1 MCGRFASHPIDA
13 IGLLKG
19 FKRRAAILPSDR
31 SVLIGRM
38 AMKGSLTRACIT
50 SVLGQVDDHLAVEI
64 IGTGATPDE
73 LIAAKAW
80 LSNDEAMINAGH
92 HLAAGRVGALVRI
105 MARAEEDE
113 APAVTA
119 TDAADRAT

>member
-1 MCGRFASHPIDA
+1 
-13 IGLLKG
+13 
-19 FKRRAAILPSDR
+19 
-31 SVLIGRM
+31 M
-38 AMKGSLTRACIT
+38 AMKSSLTRACIT

-92 HLAAGRVGALVRI
+92 HVATGRVGALVRI